1 MSEKRVGDSHENAT
15 GDARFS
21 GDRKFVVALARGLD
35 VLRSFRPDDD
45 MLGNLE
51 IAERTGIPK
60 PTVSRL
66 TYTLTQLGYLAHVQ
80 RFSKYKIAPA
90 ALALGYSA
98 LAQLGIRQI
107 ARPYMQAIADH
118 AGASVALG
126 APDKRRMIYVEHCY
140 EATALMVRLDIGSR
154 IPLAASAM
162 GRAYIA
168 VLPREKREELF
179 EDLAWFYG
187 DKWPALRS
195 NIDLSCEQVARQ
207 GFSIS
212 MGDWRQDINGIG
224 VPLIMPDGSGIYAFN
239 CGAAAFS
246 LSRDRLEQD
255 IGPRLL
261 DAVRQIRTVLNG
273 GAGEWQT
280 GQNRQH

>member
-1 MSEKRVGDSHENAT
+1 MSGKRAGNSYENAT
-15 GDARFS
+15 GDARLS

-66 TYTLTQLGYLAHVQ
+66 TYTLTQLGYLAHVP

-107 ARPYMQAIADH
+107 ARPYMQAIADQ

-126 APDKRRMIYVEHCY
+126 APDKRRMIYVEHCFN
-140 EATALMVRLDIGSR
+140 ATALMVRLDIGSR

-168 VLPREKREELF
+168 VLPAEKREELF
-179 EDLAWFYG
+179 EDLARYYG
-187 DKWPALRS
+187 DRWPGLRR
-195 NIDLSCEQVARQ
+195 NIDGACEEVARR
-207 GFSIS
+207 GFSPFH
-212 MGDWRQDINGIG
+212 GRLAAGHQRHRGAVG
-224 VPLIMPDGSGIYAFN
+224 HAGRFRHLCLQLRRRGLLLVQGSARTGYRT
-239 CGAAAFS
+239 AAA
-246 LSRDRLEQD
+246 RRRPTNKNRPEWRYERMADR
-255 IGPRLL
+255 
-261 DAVRQIRTVLNG
+261 
-273 GAGEWQT
+273 
-280 GQNRQH
+280 